1 MRALVYFRGKGET
14 TYRKLGLQEMK
25 ALPPKGGD
33 VTVDVDGKRTQA
45 RVMDRREFV
54 SRWRKTPRDLSL
66 YLEGIQ
72 PMKDPP
78 ARSRVSAA
86 RTSDPETTPTRT
98 IRLGGLLSRFPFGR
112 RRGLR

>member
-14 TYRKLGLQEMK
+14 TYRELGLQEMK

-54 SRWRKTPRDLSL
+54 SRGSP
-66 YLEGIQ
+66 Q
-72 PMKDPP
+72 PLQF
-78 ARSRVSAA
+78 ACRGRS
-86 RTSDPETTPTRT
+86 DCPTRT
-98 IRLGGLLSRFPFGR
+98 SSPLASPLAKSRRARTGDA
-112 RRGLR
+112 GAEI